1 MDKTCTDR
9 DERTASDME
18 SEINAF
24 IAYLQNRKGIS
35 ENTAQSYRRDLMRLN
50 HYLEKQ
56 GIGEVKRITATHLN
70 SYILYL
76 EKNQFSAATISRAIS
91 SLKAFYR
98 YLYRE
103 GIVREELAEMLRAPR
118 VERKLPEILTPA
130 QIDKLLAQPAGD
142 TPGQIRDRAMLEL
155 LCATGIR
162 VTELVSLKVQDIN
175 LQMGYVVCAD
185 AGRERVVPFGER
197 AGSALARYLETA
209 REAMT
214 GQDAQGRENA
224 LFVNRSGAP
233 MSRQGFWKLLKRY
246 ALRAG
251 IEADITPNILRH
263 SLAASLIEN
272 GADLKRVQKLLGHA
286 DLTTTQLYAAA
297 GHNDR

>member
-1 MDKTCTDR
+1 
-9 DERTASDME
+9 ME

-175 LQMGYVVCAD
+175 LQMGYVVCAV

>member
-1 MDKTCTDR
+1 
-9 DERTASDME
+9 ME

-197 AGSALARYLETA
+197 AGSALARYQETA
-209 REAMT
+209 REAKT

>member
-1 MDKTCTDR
+1 
-9 DERTASDME
+9 ME
-18 SEINAF
+18 SEIIAF

-70 SYILYL
+70 SYILHL

-185 AGRERVVPFGER
+185 ADRERVVPFGER

-263 SLAASLIEN
+263 SLAASLIKN
-272 GADLKRVQKLLGHA
+272 GADLKRVQKMLGHA

>member
-1 MDKTCTDR
+1 M
-9 DERTASDME
+9 
-18 SEINAF
+18 
-24 IAYLQNRKGIS
+24 
-35 ENTAQSYRRDLMRLN
+35 
-50 HYLEKQ
+50 
-56 GIGEVKRITATHLN
+56 KRITATHLN

>member
-1 MDKTCTDR
+1 
-9 DERTASDME
+9 ME

-56 GIGEVKRITATHLN
+56 GTGEVKRITATHLN

-76 EKNQFSAATISRAIS
+76 EKTQFSAATISRAIS

-142 TPGQIRDRAMLEL
+142 TPG
-155 LCATGIR
+155 
-162 VTELVSLKVQDIN
+162 
-175 LQMGYVVCAD
+175 
-185 AGRERVVPFGER
+185 
-197 AGSALARYLETA
+197 
-209 REAMT
+209 
-214 GQDAQGRENA
+214 
-224 LFVNRSGAP
+224 
-233 MSRQGFWKLLKRY
+233 
-246 ALRAG
+246 
-251 IEADITPNILRH
+251 
-263 SLAASLIEN
+263 
-272 GADLKRVQKLLGHA
+272 
-286 DLTTTQLYAAA
+286 
-297 GHNDR
+297 

>member
-1 MDKTCTDR
+1 
-9 DERTASDME
+9 ME

-103 GIVREELAEMLRAPR
+103 GIVLEELAEMLRAPR

-185 AGRERVVPFGER
+185 AGRERVVPVGER
-197 AGSALARYLETA
+197 GGSARARYLETA

>member
-1 MDKTCTDR
+1 
-9 DERTASDME
+9 ME

-162 VTELVSLKVQDIN
+162 VTELISLKVQDIN

-197 AGSALARYLETA
+197 AGSALARYLGTA